1 MDLSDIIVSL
11 WDGLPNQGTF
21 LGSGVCIAP
30 DKVLTAT
37 HVICPD
43 SGEVPADRIKVG
55 MVRRDPGM
63 PITNVQHHPNRDIT
77 LLTLTWEH
85 KKTVVKCHLK
95 ATLEQGQ
102 AIELLGYDNSASGG
116 DTKRFNSTLSIRAE
130 PDSWKF
136 HTQPSHGMSGGAV
149 LCGEQ
154 LVGIIQAKSDSQNA
168 GIMIPLSAIHTFLTA
183 NLQIVP
189 IPVSP
194 EQDEQLEQEDQQFLK
209 DIHDSITA
217 NWKAF
222 PALSEALAKT
232 YKVLVG
238 VALTDKLIE
247 ECKQGRF
254 SRIIQHLQSA
264 FVSCWRELGHTD
276 ILGRRDLLK
285 VAESLVSHLALFNV
299 RKDWLHA
306 YRSHHASTGKLHH
319 LLPKMRLESV
329 HVAFSRQARVIPS
342 FREPSRKAESIKS
355 LGNMFMLETGA
366 GKDNS
371 SVTLVLRALY
381 AMFNPHSLETPDDNQ
396 DIAEEIREAILLY
409 KTHEDVGFRQ
419 CPFVLVPQ
427 AEVEDVAYGE
437 LAGLIPE
444 LEWVTLEA
452 GGHQEVFVIR
462 DVQLMTAIQQFF
474 RTLEGYEP
482 A

>member
-1 MDLSDIIVSL
+1 
-11 WDGLPNQGTF
+11 
-21 LGSGVCIAP
+21 
-30 DKVLTAT
+30 LTAK
-37 HVICPD
+37 HVPCPVGKQEIPFARLRAGL
-43 SGEVPADRIKVG
+43 SGIREGG
-55 MVRRDPGM
+55 MLIHSVE
-63 PITNVQHHPNRDIT
+63 HHPERDIS
-77 LLTLTWEH
+77 LLVLRRPHE
-85 KKTVVKCHLK
+85 KPVVACNAT
-95 ATLEQGQ
+95 ATLQEGGQ
-102 AIELLGYDNSASGG
+102 VELLAYNM
-116 DTKRFNSTLSIRAE
+116 AE
-130 PDSWKF
+130 ACLKGPIPVNLTNWSQPDSWEF
-136 HTQPSHGMSGGAV
+136 HTEPAHGMSGGAV
-149 LCGEQ
+149 LLDNK
-154 LVGIIQAKSDSQNA
+154 LVGIIQARDDSQNG
-168 GIMIPLSAIHTFLTA
+168 GIIIPLSAIHAFLAA
-183 NLQIVP
+183 NLSIAP
-189 IPVSP
+189 IPVPP
-194 EQDEQLEQEDQQFLK
+194 EQDEQLEQEDQQFLQ

-222 PALSEALAKT
+222 PPLSDVLAKT

-238 VALTDKLIE
+238 TALTDKLIE
-247 ECKQGRF
+247 ECGQGRF
-254 SRIIQHLQSA
+254 SKIIQHLQSA
-264 FVSCWRELGHTD
+264 FVNCWRELGHTD
-276 ILGRRDLLK
+276 ILKRRDLLK

-306 YRSHHASTGKLHH
+306 YQNHHASTGKPHH

-329 HVAFSRQARVIPS
+329 HVAFSRQARVVPS

-437 LAGLIPE
+437 LARLIPE

-452 GGHQEVFVIR
+452 GGHQGVFVIR